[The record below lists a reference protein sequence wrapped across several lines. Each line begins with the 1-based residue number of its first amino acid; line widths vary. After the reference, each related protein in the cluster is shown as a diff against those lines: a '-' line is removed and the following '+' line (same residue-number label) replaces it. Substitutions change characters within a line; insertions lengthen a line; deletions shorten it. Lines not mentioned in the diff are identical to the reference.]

1 MAVVAS
7 AALLAELDA
16 IDGRPP
22 ERWVE
27 ILQQVTD
34 LFVADADRLHE
45 QQIGVFDDVIVRLM
59 DRVGVPALIQ
69 LGKALSEVKRAP
81 PKAIHRLAFDGDI
94 LIAGPVLKRCRCI
107 PQADLVEIARV
118 QHQAHLRAIACRPS
132 IDPQLSEPVVQH
144 GDAAVHH
151 ALAGNLGARFSESGW
166 AWLVEAAER
175 DASLAEKLRKRSDAP
190 PGLRRKVQ
198 AKVDD
203 ARMRHLL
210 AMPQAVREK
219 IETTVATTEA
229 PAEFRQPGPP
239 DYVEA
244 HARMVDL
251 NRKGKLNDSSINRFA
266 VCREYANVVAALA
279 FLSGSSIEVIEPLIF
294 SDQLEGL
301 IVTCKAARLNWA
313 TTTMIVRNRP
323 GCPPVSHEELERVR
337 ATFDVFSL
345 SVAQR
350 TVRF

>member
-1 MAVVAS
+1 VAVVAS
-7 AALLAELDA
+7 AALIAELDA

-22 ERWVE
+22 ERWTE
-27 ILQQVTD
+27 ILQQVTN
-34 LFVADADRLHE
+34 LFVADVDRLHE
-45 QQIGVFDDVIVRLM
+45 QQVGVFDDVIVRLM
-59 DRVGVPALIQ
+59 DRVEAPALIQ
-69 LGKALSEVKRAP
+69 LGKALSDVKRPP
-81 PKAIHRLAFDGDI
+81 PKAIRRLAFDQNPS
-94 LIAGPVLKRCRCI
+94 IAGPVLKRCRSI
-107 PQADLVEIARV
+107 AQADLVEVART
-118 QHQAHLRAIACRPS
+118 QHNAHLLAIASRQS
-132 IDPQLSEPVVQH
+132 IDPQLSEPLVQR
-144 GDAAVHH
+144 GDAEVRH
-151 ALAGNLGARFSESGW
+151 ALAGNLGARLSQAGW
-166 AWLVEAAER
+166 AVLVEAAER
-175 DASLAEKLRKRSDAP
+175 DERLAEKLGKRSDAP

-198 AKVDD
+198 AKVDGT
-203 ARMRHLL
+203 RMRHLL

-229 PAEFRQPGPP
+229 PEEFRQPGPP

-251 NRKGKLNDSSINRFA
+251 NRKGKLNDSSVNRFA

-279 FLSGSSIEVIEPLIF
+279 FLSGSPIEVIEPLIF

-323 GCPPVSHEELERVR
+323 GCPPVSNDDLERVR